1 MDASNESLDQRDKYS
16 RKNTSCDSLDFD
28 NKALGS
34 TSMRGSIGNENWTER
49 GAPFTYLIG
58 EQDLDQRNDVRYMC
72 PHNGPLFGVLIITNY
87 RLFFR
92 SLSQKNVDQPI
103 IVDVPLG
110 TISRVEKIGGST
122 SRRENSYG
130 IEITC
135 KDSRT
140 IRFAHKQQNH
150 SRRSVF
156 EKITCNA
163 FPVGLNGKIF
173 AFNYGEK
180 FATNGWDV
188 YDSVFEYDRL
198 GVPNELWRVTKV
210 NANYAVSES
219 YPAIWAVPSCA
230 SDELLKKVAV
240 FRSKGRIPILSW
252 IHPKNNATI
261 TRCSQP
267 LVGVG
272 GKRCP
277 EDETYLNYILEMN
290 SNSDKLIIM
299 DARPSANAIANKAK
313 GGGYESDES
322 YRNIEFHFL
331 DIHNIHVMRESLKK
345 LKEVCY
351 PLVDDQKWLSSIDN
365 TLWLKHLKFILAGA
379 ARIVEKIDA
388 LRTSVLVHCSDG
400 WDRTSQLTALSM
412 LLLDPFYRTINGFE
426 VLIEKEWLSFGHKF
440 QQRIGHG
447 DGKYSD
453 AERSPVFLQF
463 IDCVWQVM
471 QQFPNAM
478 EFNEQFLITILDHL
492 FSCRFGTFLCN
503 NENERVKEDLKNKT
517 CSLWSFM
524 NASLEQYR
532 NPFYNSKNTG
542 RALKPIASMRCIK
555 LWKGYYCRWNPG
567 GQPQNNIYQR
577 TKDLMALQEQLQKQV
592 DEERAIAFLKPQH
605 QLKQILKVKH

>member
-1 MDASNESLDQRDKYS
+1 MEASNNESFNDSKFS
-16 RKNTSCDSLDFD
+16 RKNASSDSLDFD
-28 NKALGS
+28 HKAISARIKS
-34 TSMRGSIGNENWTER
+34 TLENENGQMER
-49 GAPFTYLIG
+49 GTPFTYLIG

-72 PHNGPLFGVLIITNY
+72 PYTGPLFGVLIITNY

-92 SLSQKNVDQPI
+92 SLPQREAHQIV

-122 SRRENSYG
+122 SRRENAYG
-130 IEITC
+130 IEISC

-156 EKITCNA
+156 EKITSYA
-163 FPVGLNGKIF
+163 FPLSFSGKIF
-173 AFNYGEK
+173 AFNYTERFGQ
-180 FATNGWDV
+180 NGWDI
-188 YDSVFEYDRL
+188 YDSVAEYSRL
-198 GVPNELWRVTKV
+198 GVPNELWRISKV
-210 NANYAVSES
+210 NANYAVSDS
-219 YPAIWAVPSCA
+219 YPAVWAVPSCA
-230 SDELLKKVAV
+230 SDELLKKVGV

-252 IHPKNNATI
+252 IHPKTNVSI

-277 EDETYLNYILEMN
+277 EDESYLNYILEMN
-290 SNSDKLIIM
+290 SNSDKLVIM

-313 GGGYESDES
+313 GGGYESDEI
-322 YRNIEFHFL
+322 YRNVEFHFL

-379 ARIVEKIDA
+379 VRIVEKVDA
-388 LRTSVLVHCSDG
+388 LRVSVLVHCSDG

-412 LLLDPFYRTINGFE
+412 LLLDPFYRTLRGFE
-426 VLIEKEWLSFGHKF
+426 ILIEKEWLSFGHKF

-447 DGKYSD
+447 DGKHSD

-471 QQFPNAM
+471 QQFPNVM
-478 EFNEQFLITILDHL
+478 EFNEHFLITILDHL

-503 NENERVKEDLKNKT
+503 NEAERLKEDLKNKT
-517 CSLWSFM
+517 CSLWSYI
-524 NASLEQYR
+524 NASPEQYR
-532 NPFYNSKNTG
+532 NPFYNSNNTG
-542 RALKPIASMRCIK
+542 NVLKPIASMRCVK

-567 GQPQNNIYQR
+567 GHAQANIYQR

-592 DEERAIAFLKPQH
+592 NEERAIAFLRPVH
-605 QLKQILKVKH
+605 QLKQMLKVKH

>member
-1 MDASNESLDQRDKYS
+1 MESSNESFNTDKFS
-16 RKNTSCDSLDFD
+16 PKNASCDSLDFD
-28 NKALGS
+28 NKA
-34 TSMRGSIGNENWTER
+34 IGISFKMNLENENGLDKST
-49 GAPFTYLIG
+49 PFPYLIG
-58 EQDLDQRNDVRYMC
+58 EKDLDQRNDVRLIC
-72 PHNGPLFGVLIITNY
+72 PYNGPLFGVLIITNY

-92 SLSQKNVDQPI
+92 SLPQREADQTI

-122 SRRENSYG
+122 SRRENAYG
-130 IEITC
+130 IEISC

-156 EKITCNA
+156 EKLMSYA
-163 FPVGLNGKIF
+163 FPLSFSGKIF
-173 AFNYGEK
+173 AFNYSEK
-180 FATNGWDV
+180 FPSNGWEV
-188 YDSVFEYDRL
+188 YDSEAEYGRL
-198 GVPNELWRVTKV
+198 GVPNELWRVTKL
-210 NANYAVSES
+210 NTNYGVSDS
-219 YPAIWAVPSCA
+219 YPAVWAVPSCA
-230 SDELLKKVAV
+230 SDELLKKVAL

-252 IHPKNNATI
+252 IHPKTNVSI

-272 GKRCP
+272 GKRSP
-277 EDETYLNYILEMN
+277 EDESYLNYIIEMN
-290 SNSDKLIIM
+290 SNSEKLVIM

-313 GGGYESDES
+313 GGGYESDEI
-322 YRNIEFHFL
+322 YRNVEFHFL

-351 PLVDDQKWLSSIDN
+351 PLVDDQKWLSSVDN

-379 ARIVEKIDA
+379 VRIVEKIDA
-388 LRTSVLVHCSDG
+388 LRVSVLVHCSDG
-400 WDRTSQLTALSM
+400 WDRTSQLTALSI
-412 LLLDPFYRTINGFE
+412 LLLDPFYRTLRGFE

-447 DGKYSD
+447 DGKHSD

-471 QQFPNAM
+471 QQFPNVM
-478 EFNEQFLITILDHL
+478 EFNEHFLITILDHL

-503 NENERVKEDLKNKT
+503 NEAERVKEDLKNKT
-517 CSLWSFM
+517 CSLWSYI
-524 NASLEQYR
+524 NASPDQYR
-532 NPFYNSKNTG
+532 NPFYNSKNSETV
-542 RALKPIASMRCIK
+542 LKPIASMRCVK

-567 GQPQNNIYQR
+567 GQPQVNIYQR

-592 DEERAIAFLKPQH
+592 EEERSQALTRPVH
-605 QLKQILKVKH
+605 HLKQILKAKH